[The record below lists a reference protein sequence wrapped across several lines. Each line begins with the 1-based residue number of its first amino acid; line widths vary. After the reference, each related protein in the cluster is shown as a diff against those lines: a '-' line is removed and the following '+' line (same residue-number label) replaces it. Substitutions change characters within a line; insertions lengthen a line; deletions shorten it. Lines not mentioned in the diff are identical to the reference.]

1 MAELTEP
8 IPAPAVSGCCAPEAQ
23 ATCCE
28 PSDKAACC
36 ETSAAGGTCGCSVGE
51 NTPADPD
58 ALRETVRERYAAAAL
73 ATTDPTVAAGCCTSD
88 AAVITDEQAELFGA

>member
-8 IPAPAVSGCCAPEAQ
+8 TASSCCSSAAQ
-23 ATCCE
+23 ETCCE

-36 ETSAAGGTCGCSVGE
+36 DTSAAGGTCGCSAGQ
-51 NTPADPD
+51 NTTTDAD

-73 ATTDPTVAAGCCTSD
+73 ATTDPTVAAGCCNSD
-88 AAVITDEQAELFGA
+88 SAIITDEQA